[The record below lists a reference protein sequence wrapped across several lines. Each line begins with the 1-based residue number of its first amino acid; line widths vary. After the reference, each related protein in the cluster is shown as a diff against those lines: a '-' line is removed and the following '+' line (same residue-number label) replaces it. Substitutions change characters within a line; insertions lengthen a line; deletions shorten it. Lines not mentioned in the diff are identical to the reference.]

1 MPVIAPYVRD
11 NKLKALAITSAARS
25 ATLPDIP
32 TTGEAGYPKVNSDNW
47 YGLVMPGA
55 TPAEVRK
62 RVQAAAMSAL
72 HSATVQEQ
80 FAKVGGVA
88 SPSTPQEYAKFI
100 ETEQAKWGRIVTA
113 IGFKEQN

>member
-1 MPVIAPYVRD
+1 VEL
-11 NKLKALAITSAARS
+11 N
-25 ATLPDIP
+25 
-32 TTGEAGYPKVNSDNW
+32 YPNVNSDKW

-55 TPAEVRK
+55 TPVEIQK

-72 HSATVQEQ
+72 HSNTVQEQ
-80 FAKVGGVA
+80 FVKVGGVA
-88 SPSTPQEYAKFI
+88 APTTPQEYAKFI